1 MAVDTHHPQYTA
13 QRQAEWR
20 LMRDA
25 AEGESAVKGRGP
37 TYLPVPGGFNA
48 MQDGGKAAYEAYKMR
63 ASFPEILA
71 PSLAAMIGIA
81 HGKEIQIE
89 IPSALE
95 YLWEDADGEGMP
107 LEVFHRKITRELL
120 LIGRYGVLTEA
131 PEGGGEP
138 YLAGYIGESLINWDL
153 DFFVLDESG
162 PVRRG
167 FDWEDE
173 TRYRVLA
180 LDGGRYVQAIY
191 SGKTGAAQ
199 GSAEPVAMGGKP
211 LDFVPFVVAS
221 SVDLRPDIRT
231 APLIGVARS
240 ALAIYQLDADQR
252 HQLFMSGQE
261 TLVAINGDAPP
272 YVGAGVVHSMMG
284 SENVTPDLKYVSPTC
299 SGIEAHAEK
308 IKDLREAAVMAGA
321 RLLEQSDNVQESGNA
336 RALRFASETATLTSV
351 LQSSCALLERALR
364 NVAAMKGLDGEAI
377 TVKAPATLL
386 DTTMTPADAQAL
398 MALWQ
403 QGAISYQTLF
413 ENLLRGGI
421 ASPERDADA
430 EFALR
435 DAEDVGEEDESEAD
449 GFIPAGEAR

>member
-1 MAVDTHHPQYTA
+1 MIDAKHPQYTA
-13 QRQAEWR
+13 QRAKEWQ

-25 AEGESAVKGRGP
+25 VEGESAIKVRGEA
-37 TYLPVPGGFNA
+37 YLPKPGGFDA
-48 MQDGGKAAYEAYKMR
+48 MADGGKAAYAAYKAR

-81 HGKEIQIE
+81 HGKEIEIE
-89 IPSALE
+89 IPAALE
-95 YLWEDADGEGMP
+95 YLWEDADGYGMP

-120 LIGRYGVLTEA
+120 LVGRYGVLADA

-138 YLAGYIGESLINWDL
+138 YLAGYIGESLINWDT

-162 PVRRG
+162 PVRDG
-167 FDWEDE
+167 FEWRDQILF
-173 TRYRVLA
+173 RVLR
-180 LDGGRYVQAIY
+180 LERGVYVQEVY
-191 SGKTGAAQ
+191 NDTTGAAA
-199 GSAEPVAMGGKP
+199 GSAVPVKVGGQV
-211 LDFVPFVVAS
+211 LTEVPFAVAS
-221 SVDLRPDIRT
+221 AVDLKADIRT
-231 APLIGVARS
+231 SPLIGVARN

-261 TLVAINGDAPP
+261 TLIGINCEPP
-272 YVGAGVVHSMMG
+272 KIVGAGVTAGVFGAEGMS
-284 SENVTPDLKYVSPTC
+284 VDVKYVSPTC

-386 DTTMTPADAQAL
+386 DTTMTPADAEAL
-398 MALWQ
+398 NRLWQ

-435 DAEDVGEEDESEAD
+435 DAEDVGEEEEEITQP
-449 GFIPAGEAR
+449 GNPA